1 MAKKDGDLKTFQE
14 ALRLSEE
21 KYRSLVENIGIGVV
35 LISPDME
42 ILTLNR
48 KMREWFPRI
57 DAAERPICYK
67 SFNNPP
73 RDGICP
79 YCPTHLTLKDGKVHE
94 AVTETPAGATF
105 RNYRIISSPVVRP
118 SGEVE
123 AAIEMVEDITENLTL
138 RERLFLSESLYRTI
152 FETTGSGTI
161 IINEDMTLDLVNR
174 EFKRISGYEEEELI
188 GKSWTSLISPSDV
201 DRMRDYHRKRRK
213 DPPRAPGTYEFTLID
228 KDGKEKSILISV
240 SMIPGTTKSVA
251 SFLDIT
257 EIRSLHRELSERE
270 AKYRLLADNV
280 SDVIW
285 TTDMNLHFTYVSPS
299 VEELRGY
306 RPEEAV
312 GRSIDEILT
321 PASFTAATEAFQQE
335 LDLEGTAGGERDRS
349 RVLEL
354 EMIRKDGS
362 TVWTEIK
369 ISFLRDLEGRPQGIV
384 GVTRDISERM
394 RAAREIEQARK
405 ELEAKSLYLEE
416 TNTALRVLLR
426 NLEREKLDIQE
437 DVVANVR
444 ELILPVVEKIRH
456 CRPEN
461 KRISL
466 IDVLETNLG
475 SIVSP
480 FLRNLTVKGIPLTPT
495 ELKVADLIRQGKST
509 KDIANLLNLSARSI
523 EFHRD
528 NIRKKLNLKGK
539 KVNLQAF
546 LATSS

>member
-1 MAKKDGDLKTFQE
+1 
-14 ALRLSEE
+14 
-21 KYRSLVENIGIGVV
+21 
-35 LISPDME
+35 
-42 ILTLNR
+42 
-48 KMREWFPRI
+48 
-57 DAAERPICYK
+57 
-67 SFNNPP
+67 
-73 RDGICP
+73 
-79 YCPTHLTLKDGKVHE
+79 
-94 AVTETPAGATF
+94 
-105 RNYRIISSPVVRP
+105 
-118 SGEVE
+118 
-123 AAIEMVEDITENLTL
+123 
-138 RERLFLSESLYRTI
+138 
-152 FETTGSGTI
+152 
-161 IINEDMTLDLVNR
+161 
-174 EFKRISGYEEEELI
+174 
-188 GKSWTSLISPSDV
+188 
-201 DRMRDYHRKRRK
+201 
-213 DPPRAPGTYEFTLID
+213 
-228 KDGKEKSILISV
+228 
-240 SMIPGTTKSVA
+240 MIPGTTKSVA

-257 EIRSLHRELSERE
+257 EIRRLHRELSERE

-299 VEELRGY
+299 VEDLRGY
-306 RPEEAV
+306 RPEEAI

-321 PASFTAATEAFQQE
+321 PASFIAATKAFQQE

-369 ISFLRDLEGRPQGIV
+369 ISFLRDPEGRPQGIV

-461 KRISL
+461 KRNSL
-466 IDVLETNLG
+466 IDVLETSLG

-495 ELKVADLIRQGKST
+495 ELKVANLIRQGKST